1 MFTNTALN
9 TKIESVEKKIPNHG
23 IYATTIEFNKLT
35 AKSFTERL
43 KQVKL
48 ARTND
53 LNAFKIHA
61 VENEGKTGK

>member
-35 AKSFTERL
+35 AESFTERL

-53 LNAFKIHA
+53 LNAFKIDA

>member
-35 AKSFTERL
+35 AESFTERL

-61 VENEGKTGK
+61 VENEGKAGK

>member
-35 AKSFTERL
+35 AESFTERL

-53 LNAFKIHA
+53 LNAVKIHA
-61 VENEGKTGK
+61 VENKGKTGK

>member
-35 AKSFTERL
+35 AESFTERL

-53 LNAFKIHA
+53 LNAVKIHA